1 LNTKCVPLEA
11 PKYFVSQSNSP
22 TLRVCLSLLQL
33 DVVRWEQPILAMA
46 IASPPTLINLK
57 QIQGYIRA
65 TLYCNWGTAA
75 PVFWANCSC
84 MQDNVLA
91 N

>member
-1 LNTKCVPLEA
+1 VPLEA

-46 IASPPTLINLK
+46 IAPPPTLINLK
-57 QIQGYIRA
+57 QIQGYIRVR
-65 TLYCNWGTAA
+65 LYCN
-75 PVFWANCSC
+75 
-84 MQDNVLA
+84 
-91 N
+91 

>member
-1 LNTKCVPLEA
+1 VPLEA

-22 TLRVCLSLLQL
+22 TLRICLSLLQL

-57 QIQGYIRA
+57 QIQGYITA

-75 PVFWANCSC
+75 QSSEHIATACKIMFWQTKCTG
-84 MQDNVLA
+84 
-91 N
+91 